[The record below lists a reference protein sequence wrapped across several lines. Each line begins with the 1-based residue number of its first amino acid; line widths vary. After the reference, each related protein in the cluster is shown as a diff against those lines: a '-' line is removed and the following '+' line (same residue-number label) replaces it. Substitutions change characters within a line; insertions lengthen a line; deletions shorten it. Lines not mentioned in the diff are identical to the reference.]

1 MEFPLQIAEGVHVLG
16 NKHFMSYLIAGE
28 ECALVELGVSA
39 TAPAVARQLADLGID
54 PARIRYL
61 VVPHAHYDH
70 LGGIP
75 YFLGS
80 YPRARVVASAH
91 AAAILSRPRVLE
103 QFFLREDAF
112 TGEWLE
118 RHGAGRR
125 TFSWLPGAVLRVDH
139 VVTDGDVL
147 ELGQGCS
154 LNFLAAPGH
163 SPCSIAVHLPAQDV
177 LLVSDSLGF
186 HLGPKENFPL
196 FFQGYRVY
204 LDTIARLGRL
214 DARTVGLAHEN
225 ILQGEAAREYFALAR
240 HSAENLYDL
249 IVEGWRERREALVEE
264 LFNRYYRAGLLVYS
278 PANIRFCLGLLLKR
292 VAEAAGLEWPEA
304 AP

>member
-1 MEFPLQIAEGVHVLG
+1 LEFPVRIAEGLYALG
-16 NKHFMSYLIAGE
+16 NPHFMTYLVAGE

-39 TAPAVARQLADLGID
+39 TAPAVARQVADLGVEPD
-54 PARIRYL
+54 RIRYL

-80 YPRARVVASAH
+80 YPRARVVASPH
-91 AAAILSRPRVLE
+91 AAEILSRPRVLE
-103 QFFLREDAF
+103 QFFREDAF

-125 TFSWLPGAVLRVDH
+125 AFSWLPGAVLRVDH

-147 ELGQGCS
+147 ELGRGYS

-163 SPCSIAVHLPAQDV
+163 SPCSLAVYLPVAGV

-186 HLGPKENFPL
+186 HLGPGENFPL
-196 FFQGYRVY
+196 FFQSYRVY
-204 LDTIARLGRL
+204 MDTIARLSGL
-214 DARTVGLAHEN
+214 GAGTVGLAHEN
-225 ILQGEAAREYFALAR
+225 ILRGEAAREYFALAR
-240 HSAENLYDL
+240 QSAENLYDL
-249 IVEGWRERREALVEE
+249 IVDRWREGREALLEE
-264 LFNRYYRAGLLVYS
+264 LFHRYYRAGLVVYS
-278 PANIRFCLGLLLKR
+278 PANIRFCLGLLLR
-292 VAEAAGLEWPEA
+292 RAAEAAGLEWPEEQ
-304 AP
+304 P